1 MACNLYLSV
10 LFMDV
15 QEGAEALAGRFPYMV
30 RIMTSNSYQHKCGG
44 VLIHP
49 QFVLTAAHCIAEVGP
64 DPLVRIGDDC
74 MDNDDLA
81 AVCEVGM
88 KLAFRL
94 HSLDKHIQQSRGILY
109 A

>member
-1 MACNLYLSV
+1 
-10 LFMDV
+10 MDI
-15 QEGAEALAGRFPYMV
+15 QEGVEAPAGRFPYMV
-30 RIMTSNSYQHKCGG
+30 RIMTSNSYQHKYGG

-64 DPLVRIGDDC
+64 DPLVRIGGDC

-88 KLAFRL
+88 KFAFRL
-94 HSLDKHIQQSRGILY
+94 HSLNKQLQ
-109 A
+109 